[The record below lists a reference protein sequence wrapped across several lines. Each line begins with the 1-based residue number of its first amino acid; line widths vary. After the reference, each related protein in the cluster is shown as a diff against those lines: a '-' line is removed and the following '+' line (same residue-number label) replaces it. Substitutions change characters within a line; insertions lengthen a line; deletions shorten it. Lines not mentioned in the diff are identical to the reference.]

1 MGGEGLGS
9 NGMREEE
16 ETRLCPI
23 SRKKRKAD

>member
-1 MGGEGLGS
+1 LGS